1 MITFAGPAMLD
12 DLAALRRVCFD
23 EDEAY
28 SGFYFSKRFTPDNT
42 LVYVEQ
48 GRAVASLTLLPVT
61 IVTPVRNF
69 QAAYVY
75 AVATLPG
82 FRRRGI
88 ASALL
93 EHAETVL
100 RARGGEALLL
110 VPASAE
116 LRDYYARYGYCPCSG
131 RREVVLEIDAIAGCD
146 AQAHRVDVGPLEA
159 TELLRL
165 RNAAYA
171 PGGYFVQWDEA
182 ALCYAIEE
190 CYFCGGFTRLLRA
203 DTEEGFFMAY
213 PKYGGVVIKESMLTE
228 RLFPYALQL
237 IRKYFEHAKHVY
249 FYLPQHAIPGNL
261 PAGDG
266 ETEPF
271 AMLKC
276 LIPAAQPAAAA
287 IPYFGLALD

>member
-1 MITFAGPAMLD
+1 MITFADLTMLD
-12 DLAALRRVCFD
+12 DLARLRCVCFD

-28 SGFYFSKRFTPDNT
+28 SRFYFSRRFTPDNT

-69 QAAYVY
+69 PAAYVY
-75 AVATLPG
+75 AVATLPD

-88 ASALL
+88 AGALL
-93 EHAETVL
+93 EHAETAL

-110 VPASAE
+110 VPASDG
-116 LRDYYARYGYCPCSG
+116 LRDYYAKFGYYPSSC
-131 RREVVLEIDAIAGCD
+131 RREVGLDAAAMADCSPHTRRIDI
-146 AQAHRVDVGPLEA
+146 GPLEA
-159 TELLRL
+159 ADLLRL
-165 RNAAYA
+165 RNTAFA
-171 PGGYFVQWDEA
+171 PGGYFVQWDQA
-182 ALCYAIEE
+182 ALRYAIEE
-190 CYFCGGFTRLLRA
+190 CYFYGGFTRFLHS

-213 PKYGGVVIKESMLTE
+213 PKYGGVVVKESMLTE

-237 IRKYFEHAKHVY
+237 IRKYFEHARHVC
-249 FYLPQHAIPGNL
+249 FYLPQHATPANW

-266 ETEPF
+266 ETSPF

-276 LIPAAQPAAAA
+276 LTPAAQPAADAT
-287 IPYFGLALD
+287 PYLGLALD